1 MPSGS
6 DASRSSMSAYDKF
19 MTPNFNSAKHGPV
32 TDNIQGA
39 IPFTVVDDKPLLHA
53 TAQQQDPISLSAIGL
68 GLLSLV
74 TMLGVHLR
82 RRLQPSALGDNV
94 MEMQSEDS
102 HKMSSNRVGWGQ
114 LSAQN
119 TRPST
124 LCFAKKKKKKEE
136 ESEDATETQ
145 AASTPQVMQAAS
157 TPQVAVAVAGMETQE
172 DLKSL
177 AKALY
182 PTVGYW
188 DPLSIGEESTTL
200 WNYNNER
207 KIAWFRQAE
216 IKHGRV
222 AMAAFV
228 GYCVQ
233 ANGST

>member
-19 MTPNFNSAKHGPV
+19 ITPNFNSAKHGAA

-39 IPFTVVDDKPLLHA
+39 IPFTVVDDKPLPHP
-53 TAQQQDPISLSAIGL
+53 TTQKQDPISLSVIGM

-102 HKMSSNRVGWGQ
+102 HKMSSSRVGWGQ

-124 LCFAKKKKKKEE
+124 LCYATESEKKEE
-136 ESEDATETQ
+136 ESEASEDATETQ

-157 TPQVAVAVAGMETQE
+157 TPQVM
-172 DLKSL
+172 
-177 AKALY
+177 
-182 PTVGYW
+182 
-188 DPLSIGEESTTL
+188 
-200 WNYNNER
+200 
-207 KIAWFRQAE
+207 
-216 IKHGRV
+216 
-222 AMAAFV
+222 
-228 GYCVQ
+228 
-233 ANGST
+233 